1 MAPLKTPLKGFIN
14 MLIKIYAELTASI
27 SDMKRNPQA
36 LIDSAHGETIALL
49 NRNKP
54 TAYIVPAKTYEML
67 MDLAEDIELGRIIEE
82 RKSEKEDA
90 IEVGIDEL

>member
-1 MAPLKTPLKGFIN
+1 
-14 MLIKIYAELTASI
+14 MLIKIHADLTTSI

-36 LIDSAHGETIALL
+36 LIDSAHGETIVLL
-49 NRNKP
+49 NRNKL

-82 RKSEKEDA
+82 RKDEKKEA
-90 IEVGIDEL
+90 VEVGINEL

>member
-1 MAPLKTPLKGFIN
+1 
-14 MLIKIYAELTASI
+14 MLIKILAELTASI
-27 SDMKRNPQA
+27 SDIKRNPQA

-67 MDLAEDIELGRIIEE
+67 MDLAEDIEFGRIIEE

-90 IEVGIDEL
+90 IEIGIDEL

>member
-1 MAPLKTPLKGFIN
+1 
-14 MLIKIYAELTASI
+14 MLIKIHADLTTSI

-36 LIDSAHGETIALL
+36 LIDSAHGETIVLL

-67 MDLAEDIELGRIIEE
+67 MDLAEGIELGRIIEE
-82 RKSEKEDA
+82 RKDEKKEA
-90 IEVGIDEL
+90 VEVGIDEV

>member
-1 MAPLKTPLKGFIN
+1 
-14 MLIKIYAELTASI
+14 MLIKIHADLTTSI
-27 SDMKRNPQA
+27 SAMKRNPQA
-36 LIDSAHGETIALL
+36 IIDSAHGETIVLL

-82 RKSEKEDA
+82 RKDEKKDA
-90 IEVGIDEL
+90 VEVGIDEL

>member
-1 MAPLKTPLKGFIN
+1 
-14 MLIKIYAELTASI
+14 MLIKIHADLTTSI

-36 LIDSAHGETIALL
+36 LIDSAHGETIVLL

-82 RKSEKEDA
+82 RKDEKKEA
-90 IEVGIDEL
+90 VNVGINEL

>member
-1 MAPLKTPLKGFIN
+1 
-14 MLIKIYAELTASI
+14 MLIKIHAELTTSI

-36 LIDSAHGETIALL
+36 LIDSAHGETIVLL

-54 TAYIVPAKTYEML
+54 TAYIVPAETYEML

-82 RKSEKEDA
+82 RKDEKKEA
-90 IEVGIDEL
+90 VEVGIDEL

>member
-1 MAPLKTPLKGFIN
+1 
-14 MLIKIYAELTASI
+14 MLIKIHAELTTSI

-36 LIDSAHGETIALL
+36 LIDSAHGETIVLL

-82 RKSEKEDA
+82 RKDEKKEA
-90 IEVGIDEL
+90 VEVGIDDL

>member
-1 MAPLKTPLKGFIN
+1 
-14 MLIKIYAELTASI
+14 MLIKIHADLTTSI
-27 SDMKRNPQA
+27 SDIKRNPQA
-36 LIDSAHGETIALL
+36 IIDSAHGETIVLL

-82 RKSEKEDA
+82 RKDEKKEA
-90 IEVGIDEL
+90 VEVGIDEL

>member
-1 MAPLKTPLKGFIN
+1 
-14 MLIKIYAELTASI
+14 MLVKIHAALTASI
-27 SDMKRNPQA
+27 SDIKRNPQA
-36 LIDSAHGETIALL
+36 LIDSAQGETIALL

-67 MDLAEDIELGRIIEE
+67 MDLAEDIELGLIIEE
-82 RKSEKEDA
+82 RKGEKKNA

>member
-1 MAPLKTPLKGFIN
+1 
-14 MLIKIYAELTASI
+14 MLIKIHADLTTSI

-36 LIDSAHGETIALL
+36 LIDSAHGETIVLL

-67 MDLAEDIELGRIIEE
+67 MELAEDIELGRIIEE
-82 RKSEKEDA
+82 RKYEKKEA
-90 IEVGIDEL
+90 VEVGINEL

>member
-1 MAPLKTPLKGFIN
+1 
-14 MLIKIYAELTASI
+14 MLIKIHAGLTTSI

-36 LIDSAHGETIALL
+36 LIDSAHGETIVLL

-67 MDLAEDIELGRIIEE
+67 MDLAEDIEIGSIIEE
-82 RKSEKEDA
+82 RKDEKKEA
-90 IEVGIDEL
+90 VEVGIDEL